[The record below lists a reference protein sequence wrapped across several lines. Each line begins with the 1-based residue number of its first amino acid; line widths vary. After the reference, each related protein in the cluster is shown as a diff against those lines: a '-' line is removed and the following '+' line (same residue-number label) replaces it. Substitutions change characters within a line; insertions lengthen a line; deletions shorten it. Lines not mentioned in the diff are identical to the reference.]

1 MANLDAVAQNT
12 PVSFGNFVLASASQV
27 SLGSTGNAVVSL
39 PILLG
44 GLTVGGSTSSS
55 GQVILRRITVQNAN
69 ANVALGNVSIL
80 TTNDGNASNAV
91 VAATLLSNLT
101 AVDKFQDLT
110 IASPYA
116 ASTTINGY
124 NTQALYL
131 KVNTAVANATVDIKI
146 FGDTVS
152 G

>member
-39 PILLG
+39 PILIG

-80 TTNDGNASNAV
+80 TTNDGNTSNAV

>member
-80 TTNDGNASNAV
+80 TTNDGNTSNAV

>member
-12 PVSFGNFVLASASQV
+12 PVSFGNYVLVSASQV

-39 PILLG
+39 PILIG

-80 TTNDGNASNAV
+80 TTNDGNTSNAV
-91 VAATLLSNLT
+91 VAATVLSNLT